1 MFNPI
6 HLRSLSLQYNS
17 LGFYQLMK
25 VLTTPAIVAIQLWFF
40 NVPLHPRLRLAL
52 LPICVGVALATVSD
66 VEVNALGTVFA
77 LLGIAST
84 SMYQLW
90 VKTKQQDLGLD
101 SYQLLFLQ
109 APTSAVLVL
118 AISFITEPWGF
129 AFDASPVSAVTAGA
143 GADPATAVSILSY
156 PYTFES
162 SCAILGTGVLSFC
175 VNLSI
180 FLVIGKTSPVAYN
193 VLGHFKLVCILLSGL
208 VLFGEDAGAAKLIG
222 TALTLGG
229 VLAYTHWQQ
238 NLKSG
243 WEVRDKAAKEE
254 PDVAVLVPTSPSAA
268 TGAALGPRGLEFA
281 SLSRPLVVDAEQT
294 QTLSARFDGSD
305 AVQRPATKL

>member
-1 MFNPI
+1 
-6 HLRSLSLQYNS
+6 
-17 LGFYQLMK
+17 MK

-66 VEVNALGTVFA
+66 VEVNSTGTVFA
-77 LLGIAST
+77 LLGICST

-109 APTSAVLVL
+109 APTSAVMVL
-118 AISFITEPWGF
+118 LISFLTEPWGF
-129 AFDASPVSAVTAGA
+129 SFDSATASAGA
-143 GADPATAVSILSY
+143 STDTGADSATASVGVLTY

-162 SCAILGTGVLSFC
+162 SCAILGTGLLSFC

-208 VLFGEDAGAAKLIG
+208 LFFGEEASAAKLLG
-222 TALTLGG
+222 TGLTLAG

-243 WEVRDKAAKEE
+243 WEGRDKDKEKDEDAKAESN
-254 PDVAVLVPTSPSAA
+254 DVALLVPSSPSTTTT
-268 TGAALGPRGLEFA
+268 TGGALGPRGLEFA
-281 SLSRPLVVDAEQT
+281 SLSQP
-294 QTLSARFDGSD
+294 RFDGLD
-305 AVQRPATKL
+305 AVQRPTKL

>member
-1 MFNPI
+1 
-6 HLRSLSLQYNS
+6 
-17 LGFYQLMK
+17 MK

-66 VEVNALGTVFA
+66 VEVNSTGTLFA
-77 LLGIAST
+77 LLGICST

-109 APTSAVLVL
+109 APTSAVMVL
-118 AISFITEPWGF
+118 LISFLTEPWGF
-129 AFDASPVSAVTAGA
+129 ALDPASASAGA
-143 GADPATAVSILSY
+143 GAASDSAAASVGVLTY

-162 SCAILGTGVLSFC
+162 SCAILGTGLLSFC

-208 VLFGEDAGAAKLIG
+208 LFFGEEASPAKLLG
-222 TALTLGG
+222 TALTLAG

-243 WEVRDKAAKEE
+243 WEGRDKDKDKDAKAE
-254 PDVAVLVPTSPSAA
+254 PDDVAVLLPSSPSMT
-268 TGAALGPRGLEFA
+268 TGGALGPRGLELA
-281 SLSRPLVVDAEQT
+281 SLSQPL
-294 QTLSARFDGSD
+294 SGRFDGSD
-305 AVQRPATKL
+305 AAQRPTKL